1 LHVNDECLCGFYCR
15 LHVKQ
20 VFFCCKLLI
29 QCVYFEY
36 GRCLQEVFMK
46 IHAKIQKWGNGL
58 ALRIAGLVR
67 DIPHFE
73 EGTEVD
79 IDINDEGFTLKK
91 SKPSKK
97 IKLPY
102 SEADLLKNMSA
113 ETAHA
118 DELAILGKSEI

>member
-1 LHVNDECLCGFYCR
+1 MR
-15 LHVKQ
+15 
-20 VFFCCKLLI
+20 
-29 QCVYFEY
+29 
-36 GRCLQEVFMK
+36 

-58 ALRIAGLVR
+58 ALRIAGVVR

-79 IDINDEGFTLKK
+79 IDVNEEGFMLKK
-91 SKPSKK
+91 ATLSKK
-97 IKLPY
+97 TRLPY